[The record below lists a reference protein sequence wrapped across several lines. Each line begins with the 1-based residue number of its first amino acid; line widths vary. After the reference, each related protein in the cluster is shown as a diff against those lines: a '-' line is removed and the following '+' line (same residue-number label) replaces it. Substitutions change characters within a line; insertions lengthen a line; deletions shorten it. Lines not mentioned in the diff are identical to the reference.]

1 MACCYCNIIIII
13 IIMAVWLLLQGWK
26 DLQSK
31 HRVLTYH
38 FLEQFA
44 NGMHWFCWS
53 EYSSS
58 KTPFGRNDV

>member
-1 MACCYCNIIIII
+1 
-13 IIMAVWLLLQGWK
+13 MAVWLLLQGWK

-44 NGMHWFCWS
+44 NEMHWFCLF

-58 KTPFGRNDV
+58 KTPFGRNDLLHLQTN